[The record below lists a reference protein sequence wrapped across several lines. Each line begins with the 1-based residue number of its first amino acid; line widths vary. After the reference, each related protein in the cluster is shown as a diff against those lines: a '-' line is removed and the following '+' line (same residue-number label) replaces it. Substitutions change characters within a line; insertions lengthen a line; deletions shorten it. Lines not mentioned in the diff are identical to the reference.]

1 MVHQYHIDQEVRK
14 PWSQLRHRQYTYYC
28 EIWTNIKSQDVTLN
42 ARDYINI
49 IKWYEFAFGKGNDQ
63 SITDRNTFTKLSAM
77 AMGYAEE
84 MKDIEEGE
92 EEDV

>member
-1 MVHQYHIDQEVRK
+1 M
-14 PWSQLRHRQYTYYC
+14 
-28 EIWTNIKSQDVTLN
+28 SQDVTLN

-77 AMGYAEE
+77 AMGYTEE
-84 MKDIEEGE
+84 MKNIEEDGE